1 MVGVVK
7 VEPKHTSYVWGDNLG
22 IIQNLT
28 IKDSLLK
35 KKHVAISY
43 HKARETTAAGI
54 TPHPIKILGTRN
66 YADCLTKSL
75 TKKIFGGLTNGCMS
89 G

>member
-1 MVGVVK
+1 MK

-35 KKHVAISY
+35 KRHVTISY
-43 HKARETTAAGI
+43 HKIREEATAAGSMH
-54 TPHPIKILGTRN
+54 PHS
-66 YADCLTKSL
+66 DS
-75 TKKIFGGLTNGCMS
+75 
-89 G
+89 